1 MKTKTPFVSV
11 LISVY
16 NDEENISRAINSI
29 LNQSYKNIEL
39 LIIDD
44 ASTDNTVV
52 EIQNTIRGKK
62 NTIFFQNE
70 INLGL
75 TKNLNFL
82 IKNSR
87 GELIARQDSDDVSH
101 PDRIEKQV
109 SYLLSNNLDACTSRS
124 INLQNRKKIP
134 GMSFYLPKK
143 LTMRFKNPFIHG
155 TLLIKKKVL
164 EQVNY
169 YNENYYYS
177 QDYFLFAC
185 LIKNNFIIKTINKPL
200 YTLNTKNNISSKFK
214 DDQKEYSDMVKKYW
228 KSNLS

>member
-82 IKNSR
+82 IKKFTR
-87 GELIARQDSDDVSH
+87 R
-101 PDRIEKQV
+101 
-109 SYLLSNNLDACTSRS
+109 
-124 INLQNRKKIP
+124 
-134 GMSFYLPKK
+134 
-143 LTMRFKNPFIHG
+143 
-155 TLLIKKKVL
+155 
-164 EQVNY
+164 VN
-169 YNENYYYS
+169 
-177 QDYFLFAC
+177 C
-185 LIKNNFIIKTINKPL
+185 
-200 YTLNTKNNISSKFK
+200 
-214 DDQKEYSDMVKKYW
+214 
-228 KSNLS
+228 

>member
-155 TLLIKKKVL
+155 TLLIKKKYWSKL
-164 EQVNY
+164 IITMKIIIIHKIIF
-169 YNENYYYS
+169 
-177 QDYFLFAC
+177 FLH
-185 LIKNNFIIKTINKPL
+185 
-200 YTLNTKNNISSKFK
+200 
-214 DDQKEYSDMVKKYW
+214 V
-228 KSNLS
+228 